1 MIKRTL
7 FLFFFYFGVIFVC
20 ILFLPALILPKK
32 ITLYGGRILG
42 FWSKFCLELFLSTKI
57 VIKGKEKILKNEKF
71 FIASAHQSQF
81 ETFFLQYLFNSP
93 VFILKKELL
102 KIPIFGWYLKKI
114 GSISIERNKVSRENI
129 DFIDRIKAS
138 VSKYNRP
145 LVIFPQGTRH
155 EFSERPQF
163 KKGASRIYE
172 ELKIKCLPV
181 AINSGSVWPKNG
193 RLSKNKTLTISILKP
208 IEAGKESKIF
218 LENLQ
223 KIIYEELD
231 NISNPSSA

>member
-57 VIKGKEKILKNEKF
+57 VIKGKEKILKNKKF

-114 GSISIERNKVSRENI
+114 GSISIDRNKISKDNLGFS
-129 DFIDRIKAS
+129 DQIKKHTNNS
-138 VSKYNRP
+138 NRP
-145 LVIFPQGTRH
+145 IIIFPQATRV
-155 EFSERPQF
+155 EALDRSPF
-163 KKGASRIYE
+163 KKGVKRIYE
-172 ELKIKCLPV
+172 ELKISCQPV
-181 AINSGSVWPKNG
+181 ALNSGDVWPKNG
-193 RLSKNKTLTISILKP
+193 KLKPNKTLTVSILDP
-208 IEAGKESKIF
+208 IDPNMNSDEF
-218 LENLQ
+218 LDLLQ
-223 KIIYEELD
+223 KNIYEE
-231 NISNPSSA
+231 IEKII

>member
-20 ILFLPALILPKK
+20 IFFLPALILPQK
-32 ITLYGGRILG
+32 ITIYGGRILG

-57 VIKGKEKILKNEKF
+57 VIKGKEKILKNKKF

-114 GSISIERNKVSRENI
+114 GSISIDRNKISKDNLGFS
-129 DFIDRIKAS
+129 DQIKKHTDNS
-138 VSKYNRP
+138 NRP
-145 LVIFPQGTRH
+145 IIIFPQATRV
-155 EFSERPQF
+155 EALDRSPF
-163 KKGASRIYE
+163 KKGVKRIYE
-172 ELKIKCLPV
+172 ELKISCQPV
-181 AINSGSVWPKNG
+181 ALNSGDVWPKNG
-193 RLSKNKTLTISILKP
+193 KLKPNKTLTVSILDP
-208 IEAGKESKIF
+208 IDPNMNSDEF
-218 LENLQ
+218 LDLLQ
-223 KIIYEELD
+223 KNIYEE
-231 NISNPSSA
+231 IEKII

>member
-20 ILFLPALILPKK
+20 IFFLPALILPQK

-57 VIKGKEKILKNEKF
+57 VIKGEEKILKNEKF

-114 GSISIERNKVSRENI
+114 GSISIDRNKISKDNLGFSDQIKNI
-129 DFIDRIKAS
+129 LIIQID
-138 VSKYNRP
+138 
-145 LVIFPQGTRH
+145 Q
-155 EFSERPQF
+155 
-163 KKGASRIYE
+163 
-172 ELKIKCLPV
+172 
-181 AINSGSVWPKNG
+181 
-193 RLSKNKTLTISILKP
+193 
-208 IEAGKESKIF
+208 
-218 LENLQ
+218 
-223 KIIYEELD
+223 
-231 NISNPSSA
+231 